1 MMHAHITAYYDRL
14 VDQCETLG
22 LVELGQ
28 RLQMQRRSYQVLK

>member
-1 MMHAHITAYYDRL
+1 MNSHIVAYYDKL
-14 VDQCETLG
+14 ISQAETFG